1 MFRLH
6 CAAFRSDL
14 LLHWLAGSSVA
25 STGTSFHL
33 FPFVSVQSWCAEMV
47 HRSLPNM
54 LLCVFFVVLLG
65 RVFGGFDGNKF
76 PFISVYFHLF
86 PFVSVHSRR
95 AEILHRLLRN
105 ILLLVFSAA
114 ALCC

>member
-54 LLCVFFVVLLG
+54 LLCVFLLFCLAG
-65 RVFGGFDGNKF
+65 S
-76 PFISVYFHLF
+76 SVASTGTSFHLF

-95 AEILHRLLRN
+95 AEIMNRLLRN
-105 ILLLVFSAA
+105 ILLLVFSVA